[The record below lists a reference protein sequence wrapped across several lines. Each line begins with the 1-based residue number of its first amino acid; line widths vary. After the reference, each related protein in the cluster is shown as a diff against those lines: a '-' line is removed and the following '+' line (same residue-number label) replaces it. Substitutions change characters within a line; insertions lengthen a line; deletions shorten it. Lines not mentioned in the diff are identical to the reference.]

1 MSKKISEKLNAA
13 KIYFESFADQKV
25 VVAFSGGADSLLV
38 LALLKEVTQN
48 PDNISA
54 VYFNTCWMSRL
65 ALQEAQESAR
75 LLGVS
80 LHQVKTEGMDAVGIG
95 ANPINRCYLCKK
107 HLFDKLWNFAR
118 SVGANVVME
127 GTQLDDLTRYR
138 PGQKAITESGA
149 ISPLRELGLHKQ
161 DVRELLAELGIAAA
175 NRPSGSCL
183 ATRFPYG
190 TRLTEKK
197 LQAVEKAECYLKTL
211 GFYNLRVRS
220 DGPTARIEVDK
231 PYFSAVITHAHDIVN
246 KLKNLGWQYV
256 TLDLQ
261 GFRSGSMDETNSAN
275 R

>member
-1 MSKKISEKLNAA
+1 MVFNMSDKLQAA
-13 KIYFESFADQKV
+13 KAYFEAFADRRV

-38 LALLKEVTQN
+38 LALLKEVTRN
-48 PDNISA
+48 PDDIAA
-54 VYFNTCWMSRL
+54 VYFNACWMSPS

-80 LHQVKTEGMDAVGIG
+80 LRQVQTEGMAAIGI
-95 ANPINRCYLCKK
+95 ADNPTNRCYLCKK
-107 HLFDKLWNFAR
+107 YLFEKLWDFAY
-118 SVGANVVME
+118 SFGADIVME
-127 GTQLDDLTRYR
+127 GTQLDDLTRFR

-190 TRLTEKK
+190 TLLSEEK
-197 LQAVEKAECYLKTL
+197 LQAVEEAERYLRTL

-220 DGPTARIEVDK
+220 DGATARIEVDP
-231 PYFSAVITHAHDIVN
+231 PYFSTAITHAHDIVN
-246 KLKNLGWQYV
+246 KLKSLGWQYV

-261 GFRSGSMDETNSAN
+261 GFRSGSMDETNPAI

>member
-75 LLGVS
+75 LLDVS
-80 LHQVKTEGMDAVGIG
+80 LHQVKTEGMDVVGIG